1 MRLGVIGAGRFTNRI
16 LLPAYKTVK
25 DLEIAALADIDG
37 EAAGNT
43 ADAFGIPAA
52 FNDPQALL
60 ASGEV
65 DAVHIAVPPVHSP
78 DLTEAAI
85 SAGLHVISEKPIATS
100 VERARDLFERARA
113 AGIVHAVDHEMR
125 YDPVMGKM
133 RQLVADGFIG
143 EPRLVNVNAVLSVGI
158 MPDSPLRFRTWY
170 DSHTLGGGFS
180 QMVLS
185 HIVDLTRSL
194 FGDFEPLTDTSAMTV
209 PAKPSAAAPDK
220 FEACAADD
228 VAVVTGRLPSGGVAV
243 LSGSW
248 AVGHGAGMAWDVR
261 GSEGTLVLDR
271 DGTLRGGGVDQ
282 PLDLIG
288 TDRSIVTSLASGADW
303 LPLISGLAED
313 FVRAIRG
320 ESGPFNFSTFED
332 GARVCECV
340 AAIGARHADAHRGKN
355 NACSEVS

>member
-1 MRLGVIGAGRFTNRI
+1 MVRLGVIGAGRFTNRI

-25 DLEIAALADIDG
+25 DLETAALADIDG
-37 EAAGNT
+37 EAAGKT

-60 ASGEV
+60 ASGKV

-113 AGIVHAVDHEMR
+113 AGVVHAVDHEMR

-185 HIVDLTRSL
+185 HILDLTRSL
-194 FGDFEPLTDTSAMTV
+194 FGDLEPLTDTSAMTI
-209 PAKPSAAAPDK
+209 PAKPSAAAPDEL
-220 FEACAADD
+220 EACAADD

-243 LSGSW
+243 LSGELGGW
-248 AVGHGAGMAWDVR
+248 ARRRHGVGRARFGRNARARPGRYAAWR
-261 GSEGTLVLDR
+261 QGGPTTRSHRYGSVDR
-271 DGTLRGGGVDQ
+271 DIAGFGRRLAAPHQRIGRRLR
-282 PLDLIG
+282 PCHPRRKRAFYLLD
-288 TDRSIVTSLASGADW
+288 V
-303 LPLISGLAED
+303 
-313 FVRAIRG
+313 
-320 ESGPFNFSTFED
+320 
-332 GARVCECV
+332 
-340 AAIGARHADAHRGKN
+340 
-355 NACSEVS
+355 